1 MRIRIYQIEMSLDEQ
16 NVAFRPYT
24 EMQEKYSG
32 DIPAKLYRM
41 IYEGVVPT
49 KEFSVVFYI
58 FNMALADYPKSIP
71 NEMMRCLYVKETL
84 EDIDSNPENIFR
96 KWIAC
101 MDGNGVPIY
110 WEDLL

>member
-32 DIPAKLYRM
+32 DIPAELYRM

-58 FNMALADYPKSIP
+58 FNMAHPQDYRGRSLSVSDVIEVVGE
-71 NEMMRCLYVKETL
+71 NCSTFYYVDT
-84 EDIDSNPENIFR
+84 IGFR
-96 KWIAC
+96 EVLFDTSRLMK
-101 MDGNGVPIY
+101 
-110 WEDLL
+110 